1 MHRIISRIGH
11 YMATPLLWASLLVGL
26 AAAAPAAA
34 QVPRLISYQGSLVD
48 GSFPASDTLS
58 MQFDFY
64 TQATGGSPLWTEER
78 PAVAVDQGRFMVL
91 LGSQTPFPD
100 ALFETEDVL
109 YLQVEVESEVLTRF
123 QMTSTPYALRAS
135 VAEAVNPNAVTTEAL
150 ADGAITEA
158 KVGSNAITSAKV
170 VNDALTSDDIGPNA
184 IGSSELAEGAV
195 TSSNIVD
202 GTISS
207 DDIGVGKIGRAQIVN
222 QAVTGPKIEP
232 NAVSE
237 EKLDVRN
244 GPSDGDFLKY
254 IDGRLEWSD
263 DLFSD
268 ATSQPSSRRWK
279 TEIQTIDNP
288 LLLVEQ
294 LRGVRYTWKEDGR
307 DDIGLIAEEV
317 GEVVPEVV
325 TYEENG
331 VDARTVNYGRL
342 VGVLV
347 ESIKQQQ
354 RNIQQQRQE
363 VDALRA
369 RVNRLERLVEQQ
381 ARAAAGDSST
391 ASSPQE

>member
-195 TSSNIVD
+195 VNRNIRDDAISSNQLRNGSVNTAQLVD
-202 GTISS
+202 GSVTQEKIAAGSITQDKIAAS
-207 DDIGVGKIGRAQIVN
+207 DPD
-222 QAVTGPKIEP
+222 
-232 NAVSE
+232 
-237 EKLDVRN
+237 
-244 GPSDGDFLKY
+244 DGDFLKY
-254 IDGRLEWSD
+254 IDGRLEWSG
-263 DLFSD
+263 DLFSE

-325 TYEENG
+325 TYEDNG

-354 RNIQQQRQE
+354 E
-363 VDALRA
+363 EMDALRA
-369 RVNRLERLVEQQ
+369 RVDRLERLVKQQ
-381 ARAAAGDSST
+381 ARAGNSST
-391 ASSPQE
+391 ASSSQE

>member
-1 MHRIISRIGH
+1 
-11 YMATPLLWASLLVGL
+11 
-26 AAAAPAAA
+26 
-34 QVPRLISYQGSLVD
+34 
-48 GSFPASDTLS
+48 

-64 TQATGGSPLWTEER
+64 AQATGGSSLWTEER
-78 PAVAVDQGRFMVL
+78 SEVAVEQGRFTVL

-109 YLQVEVESEVLTRF
+109 YLQVEVEDEVLTRF

-150 ADGAITEA
+150 ADGAVTEA
-158 KVGSNAITSAKV
+158 KIGANAITSAKV
-170 VNDALTSDDIGPNA
+170 MNDALTSDDIGPGA
-184 IGSSELAEGAV
+184 IGSSELAAGAV
-195 TSSNIVD
+195 ANRNIRDNAISSNQLRDGSVNTAQLVD
-202 GTISS
+202 GS
-207 DDIGVGKIGRAQIVN
+207 
-222 QAVTGPKIEP
+222 VT
-232 NAVSE
+232 A
-237 EKLDVRN
+237 EKLAAG
-244 GPSDGDFLKY
+244 GPENGDFLKY
-254 IDGRLEWSD
+254 INGELEWSD

-279 TEIQTIDNP
+279 TDIQTIDSP
-288 LLLVEQ
+288 LQLVDQ
-294 LRGVRYTWKEDGR
+294 LRGVRYTWEEDGR

-325 TYEENG
+325 TYEDNG

-354 RNIQQQRQE
+354 REIERRERE
-363 VDALRA
+363 VDALKA
-369 RVNRLERLVEQQ
+369 RVDRLERLIEQQ
-381 ARAAAGDSST
+381 ARAEASSPST